1 MRTKKLSTKSA
12 IAENLELVPLT
23 DKLYTDF
30 SIEALEERLETA
42 PLLLSGLFDEIT
54 PFCVQCKKTTNLT
67 CEGINCITCYQAV
80 YNDVCKCKSVDTDLE
95 CYKA

>member
-1 MRTKKLSTKSA
+1 MRTKKMSAKSA

-30 SIEALEERLETA
+30 SIEALEERLETD

-54 PFCVQCKKTTNLT
+54 PFCAQCKKSDLT
-67 CEGINCITCYQAV
+67 CDGTNCVTCYQGT

-95 CYKA
+95 CYKS